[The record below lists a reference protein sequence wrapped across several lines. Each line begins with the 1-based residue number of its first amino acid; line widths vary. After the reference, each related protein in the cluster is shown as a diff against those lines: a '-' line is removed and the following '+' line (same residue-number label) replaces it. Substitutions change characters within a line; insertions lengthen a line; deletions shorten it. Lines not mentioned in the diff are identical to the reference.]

1 MVSTTDR
8 NNVRKPMPRARTPI
22 PGWNEEEV
30 VSWLRQ
36 FRGSARQCVG
46 YLLPHLEGAE
56 KNRAVSRVNYV
67 RTKLKADGLD
77 FSNPREPSVPRATI
91 HALPP
96 PAPRPEPPP
105 ATVEVAQ
112 VDMVTPSAMD
122 REALLAWAV
131 DRAAVAVDQTPPDRG
146 AYASNLNTL
155 VRAHAELAEL
165 RAQRPEEELD
175 ISALVDMLKAQVDA
189 VPMEVLELCVAEYL
203 RRHPKARISA

>member
-1 MVSTTDR
+1 VWKPSEVELWLRANRGTPAECIDHLWPGLTEKKER
-8 NNVRKPMPRARTPI
+8 RKFEQRIRRVRKKL
-22 PGWNEEEV
+22 EEE
-30 VSWLRQ
+30 
-36 FRGSARQCVG
+36 
-46 YLLPHLEGAE
+46 
-56 KNRAVSRVNYV
+56 
-67 RTKLKADGLD
+67 GLD
-77 FSNPREPSVPRATI
+77 FSESRAPSVPRATI

-112 VDMVTPSAMD
+112 VDLVTPSKMD

-165 RAQRPEEELD
+165 RAQRPEEEMD
-175 ISALVDMLKAQVDA
+175 VAALVDLLKSQIHA
-189 VPMEVLELCVAEYL
+189 VPSEVLELFVGEYL

>member
-1 MVSTTDR
+1 
-8 NNVRKPMPRARTPI
+8 MPGPKTI
-22 PGWNEEEV
+22 DGWNEAEV
-30 VSWLRQ
+30 VGWLRQ
-36 FRGSARQCVG
+36 FRGSARQCVNH
-46 YLLPHLEGAE
+46 LLPQLEGAE
-56 KNRAVSRVNYV
+56 KNRAVSRVNYL
-67 RTKLKADGLD
+67 RKKLKSDGLD
-77 FSNPREPSVPRATI
+77 FSNPREPSVPRGKL

-112 VDMVTPSAMD
+112 VDLVTPSKMD
-122 REALLAWAV
+122 REALLSWAV

-165 RAQRPEEELD
+165 RAQRPEEEMD
-175 ISALVDMLKAQVDA
+175 VAALVDLLKSQIHA
-189 VPMEVLELCVAEYL
+189 VPSEVLELFVGEFL

>member
-1 MVSTTDR
+1 
-8 NNVRKPMPRARTPI
+8 MPGAKTI
-22 PGWNEEEV
+22 NGWNESEV
-30 VSWLRQ
+30 IGWLRRY
-36 FRGSARQCVG
+36 RGSGRQCVNH
-46 YLLPHLEGAE
+46 LLPHLEGAE
-56 KNRAVSRVNYV
+56 KNRAVSRVNYL
-67 RTKLKADGLD
+67 RKKLKDEGLD
-77 FSNPREPSVPRATI
+77 FSESRAPSVPRGTL

-105 ATVEVAQ
+105 KTVEVAD
-112 VDMVTPSAMD
+112 VDLVTPSRMD

-165 RAQRPEEELD
+165 RAQRPEEEMD
-175 ISALVDMLKAQVDA
+175 VAALVDLLKSQLHA
-189 VPMEVLELCVAEYL
+189 VPSEVLELFVAEYL

>member
-1 MVSTTDR
+1 MWKPSEVELWLRANRGTPAECIDHLWPGLTEKKER
-8 NNVRKPMPRARTPI
+8 RKFEQRIRRVRKKL
-22 PGWNEEEV
+22 EEE
-30 VSWLRQ
+30 
-36 FRGSARQCVG
+36 
-46 YLLPHLEGAE
+46 
-56 KNRAVSRVNYV
+56 
-67 RTKLKADGLD
+67 GLD
-77 FSNPREPSVPRATI
+77 FSESRAPSVPRATI

-112 VDMVTPSAMD
+112 VDLVTPSKMD

-165 RAQRPEEELD
+165 RAQRPEEEMD
-175 ISALVDMLKAQVDA
+175 VAALVDLLKSQIHA
-189 VPMEVLELCVAEYL
+189 VPSEVLELFVGEYL